1 MLKFEFK
8 GVNGELIAP
17 QNPVY
22 IVINQDENI
31 PADDLTVAF
40 PLFDNNTELCEVT
53 VYDENEV
60 VFRGIVDEQQNIVSS
75 SRRITKI
82 AARSMAAMLLD
93 NECMPVSYSYPSTS
107 VIFDRHIKPNCID
120 SYIGEERVMEGNLKI
135 PKGTTEW
142 QAVTAFSLEAYGA
155 VPRIEAEGTVNF
167 YGVKSNSK
175 LVFSNTD
182 GIKYNSIKENNKR
195 CKLISR
201 VLAKAGSSSR
211 YDTVIADKNAVK
223 RNVRRERYLDSTA
236 GASLRVADTM
246 IENGEKSSY
255 EITVNANERL
265 INVLGAAV
273 VFKDRELMKNEG
285 LYVSGIYYQST
296 PGKEETI
303 LTVKGGTVNVDT

>member
-1 MLKFEFK
+1 MLRFEFK

-53 VYDENEV
+53 VYDKNEV
-60 VFRGIVDEQQNIVSS
+60 VFTGVVDEQQNIVSS

-107 VIFDRHIKPNCID
+107 VIFDRHIKPNRIGG
-120 SYIGEERVMEGNLKI
+120 YIGDEKVIEGNMRI

-142 QAVTAFSLEAYGA
+142 QAVTAFSIEAYGA
-155 VPRIEAEGTVNF
+155 TPRIEADGTVNF
-167 YGVKSNSK
+167 YGVKSD
-175 LVFSNTD
+175 LQLIFSNSG
-182 GIKYNSIKENNKR
+182 GINYSSLKENNKR
-195 CKLISR
+195 CRLLSQ
-201 VLAKAGSSSR
+201 VFVKAGSSSR
-211 YDTVIADKNAVK
+211 YDTVIADEKAVK
-223 RNVRRERYLDSTA
+223 RKVRRKRYLDSTA

-246 IENGEKSSY
+246 IENGEKGSY
-255 EITVNANERL
+255 EITVTANKRL
-265 INVLGAAV
+265 INVLGASV
-273 VFKDRELMKNEG
+273 VFKDRQLMRNEG
-285 LYVSGIYYQST
+285 LYVSGIYYRST

-303 LTVKGGTVNVDT
+303 LTVKGENG